1 MDLGVVL
8 GAWVPEFSQCGRW
21 ICTGSVLD
29 PYRSSINIDAFVLP
43 FPLIPP
49 YPYLPDPPYPQDEDL
64 HRSAADIY
72 VKVLDRAKLPERL
85 LEV

>member
-1 MDLGVVL
+1 MHQTSDALIHL
-8 GAWVPEFSQCGRW
+8 
-21 ICTGSVLD
+21 
-29 PYRSSINIDAFVLP
+29 SSPLYPRYPPA
-43 FPLIPP
+43 LIPTHRTRTSTGAPGP
-49 YPYLPDPPYPQDEDL
+49 YPPPQDEDL